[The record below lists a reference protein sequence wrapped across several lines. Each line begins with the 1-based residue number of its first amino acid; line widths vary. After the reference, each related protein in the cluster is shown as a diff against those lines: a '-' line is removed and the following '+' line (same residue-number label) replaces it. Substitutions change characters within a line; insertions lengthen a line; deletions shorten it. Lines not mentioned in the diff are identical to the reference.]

1 MIEYTTKCVSL
12 CVCICTVVCCCCCL
26 RMCCRYIIIN
36 RNESSH
42 HLRRCSQFS
51 WIWSKRF
58 QSDWIRMKA
67 AFDGIKWS
75 QSVRAELWSY
85 INLDIGLFGSSL
97 SHTHHSPTFLFS
109 LLSSSISAHEIFL
122 FVFSFA
128 RWHKLNSYYQSSISA
143 EVIIH
148 SINISNYQVFI
159 GPNIF
164 VIDIVKTC
172 IEFILFNSVQ
182 IFDANSTVQRS
193 RRKWSERNINWR

>member
-1 MIEYTTKCVSL
+1 
-12 CVCICTVVCCCCCL
+12 
-26 RMCCRYIIIN
+26 
-36 RNESSH
+36 
-42 HLRRCSQFS
+42 
-51 WIWSKRF
+51 
-58 QSDWIRMKA
+58 MKA

-193 RRKWSERNINWR
+193 SVLKEILIEDKKLKKKRNRSKNRTSRNGRSEIK